1 MDSALLDLDLDM
13 FLRNSA
19 GTSVKYDND
28 SGSGD
33 DPKITYTAA
42 YTGNYLIDVADKD
55 DNKTGDYN
63 VGIGINSASGITT
76 GSFNTAL
83 GGGTLYDIT
92 TGSGNTAIGSGAQA
106 SSATSEN
113 ETMLGYRTTGQGTN
127 TVTLGNSSVSKVYAA
142 QDGEAVVYAGG
153 ITFSDGT
160 SMTTASSG
168 GASKLNDL
176 SDVSTYSNGV
186 WINGGSNPETN
197 SQGSNT
203 NVAVG
208 INALDSASNVDDT
221 VAIGFNALT
230 SSSSGLRSVAVG
242 HSALKNSNADSVIKF
257 KEVLKKI
264 INGK

>member
-1 MDSALLDLDLDM
+1 MCIRDS
-13 FLRNSA
+13 
-19 GTSVKYDND
+19 Y
-28 SGSGD
+28 
-33 DPKITYTAA
+33 
-42 YTGNYLIDVADKD
+42 
-55 DNKTGDYN
+55 
-63 VGIGINSASGITT
+63 
-76 GSFNTAL
+76 
-83 GGGTLYDIT
+83 
-92 TGSGNTAIGSGAQA
+92 NTAIGRAA
-106 SSATSEN
+106 TTSSATSSN
-113 ETMLGYRTTGQGTN
+113 ETMLGYGATGQGNN

-168 GASKLNDL
+168 SVSKLNDL

-221 VAIGFNALT
+221 VAVSYTHLT
-230 SSSSGLRSVAVG
+230 LPTIYSV
-242 HSALKNSNADSVIKF
+242 
-257 KEVLKKI
+257 
-264 INGK
+264 